1 MELGMNMVIA
11 PANLSLDSFADI
23 QLWYLQI
30 NCPLKITDIV
40 KRIAAQGIA
49 RSSCI
54 LNLKIERLN
63 LGHSSYAI
71 TD

>member
-30 NCPLKITDIV
+30 NCPLKITDTVNVSQISGLSDQL
-40 KRIAAQGIA
+40 I
-49 RSSCI
+49 SCI
-54 LNLKIERLN
+54 EK
-63 LGHSSYAI
+63 
-71 TD
+71 

>member
-30 NCPLKITDIV
+30 NCPLKITDTV
-40 KRIAAQGIA
+40 NVSQL
-49 RSSCI
+49 SI
-54 LNLKIERLN
+54 LPD
-63 LGHSSYAI
+63 HAI
-71 TD
+71 